1 MSFDNHKARWWTATS
16 GLNPFGTGQCL
27 STKSRSDTKKHHYVS
42 IPLEQGNVFR
52 RSYEQIVG
60 VGQSQSLWNRAMS
73 FDFHQYINNF
83 LNESSQSLW
92 NRAMS
97 FDVELVE
104 GRIALAEGLN
114 PFGTGQ
120 CLSTKKENKL
130 LLKELVSI
138 PLEQGNVFRLQWGV
152 RALCGKASQSH
163 FPTFSDVWIIGY

>member
-1 MSFDNHKARWWTATS
+1 
-16 GLNPFGTGQCL
+16 
-27 STKSRSDTKKHHYVS
+27 
-42 IPLEQGNVFR
+42 
-52 RSYEQIVG
+52 
-60 VGQSQSLWNRAMS
+60 
-73 FDFHQYINNF
+73 
-83 LNESSQSLW
+83 
-92 NRAMS
+92 MS

-163 FPTFSDVWIIGY
+163 FPTFSDV